1 MTNMRILIVAP
12 QPFYQ
17 ERGTPIAI
25 RMLVETLCSQGHAV
39 DVLTYHE
46 GMDLEIEG
54 LRILRTPRLLG
65 VRNIP
70 IGISWQKLICDF
82 LLCGKLLA
90 LALSHRYDVIHAV
103 EESVFPS
110 VLLRPFSRARVVYDM
125 DSMLGDQLVAKWR
138 LLKPGARILRA
149 LERAT
154 IRRVDAVFAVC
165 PDIATHVAAEAPGVP
180 VFLIEDVALPSQA
193 AAGRA
198 QRLRESLGIK
208 GILALYVG
216 NLQRYQ
222 GVEQLIRGMALIPA
236 ESPITLVLIGGSP
249 VDIARLRAVVKKL
262 QLEAR
267 VLLLG
272 PRPLA
277 HLADLLAQ
285 ADVLVSPR
293 WRGHNT
299 PMKIYSYM
307 QSGTAIL
314 ATHIRSHTQVLD
326 EECACL
332 VDTGPEALARGLLHI
347 SGNPGLRA
355 RLGAAAR
362 RRAIEHY
369 SIDAFEEKVRAAYQ
383 TLEPREGR
391 AGDVEG
397 VRQ

>member
-1 MTNMRILIVAP
+1 MNMRILLVAP

-25 RMLVETLCSQGHAV
+25 RMLVETLCCQGHAV

-54 LRILRTPRLLG
+54 LRILRTPHLPG

-82 LLCGKLLA
+82 LLCGKLLS
-90 LALSHRYDVIHAV
+90 LTLTHRYDVIHAV
-103 EESVFPS
+103 EESVFPA
-110 VLLRPFSRARVVYDM
+110 VLLRPFARARVVYDM
-125 DSMLGDQLVAKWR
+125 DSLLGDQLVAKWR
-138 LLKPGARILRA
+138 LLRPLARVLRVV
-149 LERAT
+149 ERAT

-165 PDIATHVAAEAPGVP
+165 KDIAAHVVAEAPGVP
-180 VFLIEDVALPSQA
+180 VFLIEDVALPSQV
-193 AAGRA
+193 AAGT
-198 QRLRESLGIK
+198 QQLRESLGIR
-208 GILALYVG
+208 GTLALYVG

-222 GVEQLIRGMALIPA
+222 GVEQLIRGMALLPPR
-236 ESPITLVLIGGSP
+236 SPITLVLIGGSP
-249 VDIARLRAVVKKL
+249 GDIARLEAVVQEL
-262 QLEAR
+262 QLEGR

-277 HLADLLAQ
+277 HLAGLLAQ
-285 ADVLVSPR
+285 ADVLISPR
-293 WRGHNT
+293 WGGNNT

-314 ATHIRSHTQVLD
+314 ATRIRSHTQVLD
-326 EECACL
+326 DECACL
-332 VDTGPEALARGLLHI
+332 VDTGPEGLAQGLTQI
-347 SGNPGLRA
+347 SGNSRMRA
-355 RLGAAAR
+355 RLGEAAR

-383 TLEPREGR
+383 TLEPPQER
-391 AGDVEG
+391 AGDVEE

>member
-1 MTNMRILIVAP
+1 MRILLVAP

-39 DVLTYHE
+39 DLLTYHE

-54 LRILRTPRLLG
+54 LRIVRTPRLPG

-70 IGISWQKLICDF
+70 IGISWRKLLCDL

-90 LALSHRYDVIHAV
+90 LTLTHRYDVIHAV
-103 EESVFPS
+103 EESVFLA

-138 LLKPGARILRA
+138 LLRPLARILRA
-149 LERAT
+149 VERAT
-154 IRRVDAVFAVC
+154 IRRVDTVFAVC

-193 AAGRA
+193 AAAGRA
-198 QRLRESLGIK
+198 QRLRESLEIRGT
-208 GILALYVG
+208 LALYVG

-222 GVEQLIRGMALIPA
+222 GVEQLIRGMALLPPRP
-236 ESPITLVLIGGSP
+236 PITLVLIGGSP
-249 VDIARLRAVVKKL
+249 GDIARLRAVVQKL
-262 QLEAR
+262 QLERR

-285 ADVLVSPR
+285 ADVVVSPR
-293 WRGHNT
+293 WRGNNT

-314 ATHIRSHTQVLD
+314 ATDIRSHTQVLD
-326 EECACL
+326 DECAYL
-332 VDTGPEALARGLLHI
+332 VDTGPEGLARGLLHM

-362 RRAIEHY
+362 QRAIEHY

-383 TLEPREGR
+383 TLEPPEGR
-391 AGDVEG
+391 AGDVEE

>member
-1 MTNMRILIVAP
+1 MRILLVAP

-25 RMLVETLCSQGHAV
+25 RMLVETLCGQGHAV

-54 LRILRTPRLLG
+54 MRILRTPRVPG

-70 IGISWQKLICDF
+70 IGISWQKLLCDG

-90 LALSHRYDVIHAV
+90 LALTRRYDVIHAV
-103 EESVFPS
+103 EESVFPA
-110 VLLRPFSRARVVYDM
+110 VFLRPFSRTRVVYDM

-138 LLKPGARILRA
+138 LLRPLARVLRA
-149 LERAT
+149 VERAT

-165 PDIATHVAAEAPGVP
+165 PDIATHVSAEAPGVP

-198 QRLRESLGIK
+198 QRLRESLGIR

-222 GVEQLIRGMALIPA
+222 GVEQLVRGMALIPPG
-236 ESPITLVLIGGSP
+236 SPITLVLIGGSP
-249 VDIARLRAVVKKL
+249 GDIARLRAVVKKL
-262 QLEAR
+262 QLEGR

-277 HLADLLAQ
+277 HLAELLAQ

-293 WRGHNT
+293 WRGNNT

-314 ATHIRSHTQVLD
+314 ATDIRSHTQVLD
-326 EECACL
+326 DECAYL
-332 VDTGPEALARGLLHI
+332 VDTGPEGLARGLMHM

-355 RLGAAAR
+355 RLGAAGR
-362 RRAIEHY
+362 RRAMEHY
-369 SIDAFEEKVRAAYQ
+369 SIDAFEDKVRAAYGA
-383 TLEPREGR
+383 LEPAEGR
-391 AGDVEG
+391 AGDAEE

>member
-1 MTNMRILIVAP
+1 MTNMRILLVAP

-25 RMLVETLCSQGHAV
+25 RMLVETLCGQGHAV

-54 LRILRTPRLLG
+54 MRILRTPRVPG

-70 IGISWQKLICDF
+70 IGISWQKLLCDC

-90 LALSHRYDVIHAV
+90 LALTRRYDVIHAV
-103 EESVFPS
+103 EESVFPA
-110 VLLRPFSRARVVYDM
+110 VFLRPLSRTRVVYDM

-138 LLKPGARILRA
+138 LLRPLARVLRA
-149 LERAT
+149 VERAT

-165 PDIATHVAAEAPGVP
+165 PDIATHVSAEAPGVP

-198 QRLRESLGIK
+198 QRLRESLGIR

-222 GVEQLIRGMALIPA
+222 GVEQLVRGMALIPPG
-236 ESPITLVLIGGSP
+236 SPLTLVLIGGSP
-249 VDIARLRAVVKKL
+249 GDIARLRAVVKKL
-262 QLEAR
+262 QLEGR

-293 WRGHNT
+293 WRGNNT

-326 EECACL
+326 DECAHL
-332 VDTGPEALARGLLHI
+332 VDTGPEGLAQGLLHI
-347 SGNPGLRA
+347 SGDSGLRA

-369 SIDAFEEKVRAAYQ
+369 SIDAFEEKVRSAYQ

-391 AGDVEG
+391 AGDAEE

>member
-1 MTNMRILIVAP
+1 MNMRILLVAP

-25 RMLVETLCSQGHAV
+25 RMLVETLCCQGHAV

-54 LRILRTPRLLG
+54 LRILRTPRLPV

-82 LLCGKLLA
+82 LLCGKLLS
-90 LALSHRYDVIHAV
+90 LTLTHRYDVIHAV
-103 EESVFPS
+103 EESVFPA
-110 VLLRPFSRARVVYDM
+110 VLLRPFARARVVYDM

-138 LLKPGARILRA
+138 PLRPLARAFRA
-149 LERAT
+149 VERAT

-165 PDIATHVAAEAPGVP
+165 PDIATHVIAEAPGVP
-180 VFLIEDVALPSQA
+180 VFLIEDAALPSQA
-193 AAGRA
+193 AAGKA
-198 QRLRESLGIK
+198 QRLRESLGIR
-208 GILALYVG
+208 GTLALYVG

-222 GVEQLIRGMALIPA
+222 GVEQLIRGVALLPPL
-236 ESPITLVLIGGSP
+236 SPLTLVLIGGSSG
-249 VDIARLRAVVKKL
+249 DIARLRAVVKKL
-262 QLEAR
+262 QLEER

-293 WRGHNT
+293 WRGNNT

-314 ATHIRSHTQVLD
+314 ATRIRSHTQVLD
-326 EECACL
+326 DECACL
-332 VDTGPEALARGLLHI
+332 VDTGPEGLARGLMQI
-347 SGNPGLRA
+347 SGDSGLRA

-369 SIDAFEEKVRAAYQ
+369 SIDAFEEKVRAAYLS
-383 TLEPREGR
+383 LEPREGR
-391 AGDVEG
+391 AGDVEE

>member
-1 MTNMRILIVAP
+1 
-12 QPFYQ
+12 
-17 ERGTPIAI
+17 
-25 RMLVETLCSQGHAV
+25 MLVETLCSQGHAV

-54 LRILRTPRLLG
+54 MRILRTPRLPG

-70 IGISWQKLICDF
+70 IGISWQKLLCDV
-82 LLCGKLLA
+82 LLCGRLLTLA
-90 LALSHRYDVIHAV
+90 LTHRYDVIHAV
-103 EESVFPS
+103 EESVFPA
-110 VLLRPFSRARVVYDM
+110 VLLRPFARARVVYDM

-138 LLKPGARILRA
+138 LLRPLARVLRA
-149 LERAT
+149 VERAT

-198 QRLRESLGIK
+198 QRLRESLGIR
-208 GILALYVG
+208 GTLALYVG

-222 GVEQLIRGMALIPA
+222 GVEQMIRGMALIPPG
-236 ESPITLVLIGGSP
+236 SPITLVLIGGSP
-249 VDIARLRAVVKKL
+249 GDIARLRAVVNKL
-262 QLEAR
+262 QLEER

-293 WRGHNT
+293 WRGNNT

-307 QSGTAIL
+307 QSGTAML
-314 ATHIRSHTQVLD
+314 ATRIRSHTQVLD
-326 EECACL
+326 DECAWL
-332 VDTGPEALARGLLHI
+332 VDTGPEGLAEGLTQI
-347 SGNPGLRA
+347 ARDAGLRE

-383 TLEPREGR
+383 TLEPSERR
-391 AGDVEG
+391 AGAVEEL
-397 VRQ
+397 RQ